1 MKGLREASAPAESR
15 GLRNVSHFVAYEMEA
30 AGQPVRRVVRPKRRL
45 EPDEV
50 LVRVAGCGVCH
61 TDVGFL
67 YGGVRTRHAPPLIL
81 GHEISGHIEDAGS
94 NAVERVGQ
102 AVVVPAVLPCRSCS
116 LCLEGRPT
124 ICRRQVMPGND
135 CDGGFATRVILPA
148 RDLCRVPGAGE
159 DADSAVG
166 SVPGLTLRH
175 LAVVADAVSTAYQAV
190 ARSGLRSGD
199 LAIVVG
205 LGGVGGYAA
214 QIAAD
219 RGAAVAGLDPD
230 PRRLEAAS
238 AAGARLALDPLALS
252 GRELKARIAEFARS
266 TGAPETGWRI
276 LECSGTAAGEK
287 TAFGLLVPGATLAVV
302 GFTLESVEIRLANLM
317 AFDARAL
324 GNWGCAPELYPEI
337 LEKVLAGQI
346 DILSQTELRPLV
358 EIQAVLEEVA
368 THRAGRRQVLT
379 PDGAEEVS

>member
-1 MKGLREASAPAESR
+1 
-15 GLRNVSHFVAYEMEA
+15 MEA
-30 AGQPVRRVVRPKRRL
+30 AGQPVRRVARPMRRL

-67 YGGVRTRHAPPLIL
+67 YGGVRTKHPPPLIL

-94 NAVERVGQ
+94 SAAGRVGQ
-102 AVVVPAVLPCRSCS
+102 AVVVPAVLPCGSCS

-124 ICRRQVMPGND
+124 ICRRQIMPGND
-135 CDGGFATRVILPA
+135 CDGGFATHVILPA
-148 RDLCRVPGAGE
+148 RDLCRVPGANE
-159 DADSAVG
+159 DADSPIG

-190 ARSGLRSGD
+190 ARTGLSSGG
-199 LAIVVG
+199 LAVVVG

-219 RGAAVAGLDPD
+219 RGAVVAGIDPD
-230 PRRLEAAS
+230 PRRRNAAS
-238 AAGARLALDPLALS
+238 AAGVALAPDPQALPP
-252 GRELKARIAEFARS
+252 RELKAQIAEFARAA
-266 TGAPETGWRI
+266 GAPETGWTI

-337 LEKVLAGQI
+337 LEKVLAGKI
-346 DILSQTELRPLV
+346 DVLSQTELRPLV
-358 EIQAVLEEVA
+358 EIHAVLEEVA
-368 THRAGRRQVLT
+368 THRADRRQVLT
-379 PDGAEEVS
+379 PNGAEEVS